1 MHEDLNKV
9 FYSKYYCWV
18 PLLQLRGV
26 GLPSTVESSRVQ
38 LAVASQN
45 TKTSELTRQ
54 ITLINQETQIKSQL
68 YEANITVV
76 TQQANSEG
84 TTLEAQAVANGNRL
98 VVETEAAAQN
108 NFTSSLSFNSQHLVT
123 YNFVKMLK
131 SASPSETYVIG
142 FKGSVPIILG

>member
-1 MHEDLNKV
+1 MHEDLNRI
-9 FYSKYYCWV
+9 FYTKYFCWV

-26 GLPSTVESSRVQ
+26 GLPLNVESSRIQ

-54 ITLINQETQIKSQL
+54 ITLINQETQILSQQ

-84 TTLEAQAVANGNRL
+84 TTIEAQANANGNRL

-108 NFTSSLSFNSQHLVT
+108 NFTSTLGFTAQHLVT
-123 YNFVKMLK
+123 YNFVKMIK
-131 SASPSETYVIG
+131 SASASESYVIG
-142 FKGSVPIILG
+142 FQGSVPVILG